1 MPKDAS
7 PKKQTNLD
15 KWMPLG
21 RPAGKAPK
29 TQQRDSFGWESRIPE
44 GITLGKKLIR
54 EQYGLM
60 ASQLNGVARKEVIV
74 YGNKGHVYYER
85 AVEWRAW
92 ETYGGP
98 VGLWHRQDLQRHIN
112 QHGDTSDF
120 LPPYD
125 YRSGELYDVFLD
137 DPPRLPDRYCHESPT
152 LVHCKSQLTAW
163 VWDECN
169 KVLDDALSQTKFS
182 LSLSGERETAMLR
195 AVDFVLA
202 YPEYAARPASPLEMT
217 SRVHAVAATLNC
229 AVSPPPDSCDWVT
242 ASEVGSYT
250 LEARA
255 HGFDWSEEYLE
266 ELFAA
271 VLDAMQEHAAEPDFW
286 KSLRWLLYDKYV
298 GLFAR
303 GLRYSREFKTWSD
316 GAREWLEGKMH
327 GDALHASL
335 RTTCKSGM
343 KYNELLPDSPIA
355 APP

>member
-1 MPKDAS
+1 MS
-7 PKKQTNLD
+7 HD
-15 KWMPLG
+15 KWRL
-21 RPAGKAPK
+21 
-29 TQQRDSFGWESRIPE
+29 
-44 GITLGKKLIR
+44 
-54 EQYGLM
+54 
-60 ASQLNGVARKEVIV
+60 
-74 YGNKGHVYYER
+74 
-85 AVEWRAW
+85 
-92 ETYGGP
+92 
-98 VGLWHRQDLQRHIN
+98 RQDLQRHIN

-152 LVHCKSQLTAW
+152 LVHCKSQLPAW

-169 KVLDDALSQTKFS
+169 KALDDALSQTKFS

-242 ASEVGSYT
+242 VSEVGSYT

-266 ELFAA
+266 ELFAS
-271 VLDAMQEHAAEPDFW
+271 VLDAIQEHADEPDFW
-286 KSLRWLLYDKYV
+286 KSLRWLLYDKVRRVSPTSIVNLKPSPLTYDAWCQYV
-298 GLFAR
+298 SVFAR
-303 GLRYSREFKTWSD
+303 GLRYNRAFKTWSD

-327 GDALHASL
+327 GDALQASL

-343 KYNELLPDSPIA
+343 RYNELLPDSPA
-355 APP
+355 AVPP